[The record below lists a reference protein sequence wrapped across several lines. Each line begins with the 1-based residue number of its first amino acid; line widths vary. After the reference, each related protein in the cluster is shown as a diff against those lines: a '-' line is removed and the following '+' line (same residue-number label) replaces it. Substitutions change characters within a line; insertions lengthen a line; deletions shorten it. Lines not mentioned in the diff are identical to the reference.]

1 MSDCVLDSSLLYG
14 LILAE
19 AHAMGSVLAP
29 PRLGFASER
38 YGICTHSQIAAISVR
53 STLNAHG
60 ADRCSPLRRPHVTR
74 HAARFSRCRE
84 GTVAPHIHSP
94 LPHQYT
100 PGHPPN
106 LDCRTITTSIAPP
119 IHTWPPPKPRLPH
132 HHHIDCPTNTH
143 LATPKTSIAAPSPS
157 PHRLPHHHSL
167 LATPLS
173 GESAHP
179 SSRARA
185 PADGCTRRWWRKDLH
200 SRRCL
205 SC

>member
-1 MSDCVLDSSLLYG
+1 MLQYIRAECTSVDSTRAEESRGNLMSDCVLDSSLLYG

-100 PGHPPN
+100 PGQPPQ
-106 LDCRTITTSIAPP
+106 
-119 IHTWPPPKPRLPH
+119 PRLPH

-143 LATPKTSIAAPSPS
+143 LANPQNLDCRTITITTSIAAPS
-157 PHRLPHHHSL
+157 
-167 LATPLS
+167 LATRH
-173 GESAHP
+173 AI
-179 SSRARA
+179 
-185 PADGCTRRWWRKDLH
+185 
-200 SRRCL
+200 
-205 SC
+205 

>member
-14 LILAE
+14 LILAWG
-19 AHAMGSVLAP
+19 ARSPLHGWV
-29 PRLGFASER
+29 FASER
-38 YGICTHSQIAAISVR
+38 YGICTHSQTAATSER

-60 ADRCSPLRRPHVTR
+60 ADRCSPLRRPRVTR

-100 PGHPPN
+100 PDHPPN

-119 IHTWPPPKPRLPH
+119 IHTWPPPKTRLPH
-132 HHHIDCPTNTH
+132 HHS
-143 LATPKTSIAAPSPS
+143 LRATPLSGE
-157 PHRLPHHHSL
+157 RLPHHHSL

-179 SSRARA
+179 SQRARA